1 MPMRLMWIIGGV
13 VAVLMAVSVRYYV
26 SWERG
31 DDIRIP
37 GVGVVR
43 RFPCADYDV
52 PPSGYGTTQAFA
64 VIDGAAFAA
73 RSNKRA
79 AVRTLVDAIFD
90 RELPHVRCGNHL
102 RQRVNDAE
110 WQFRIGTK
118 PPITEVALVDAA
130 NNVLP
135 SSGAPPWARTS
146 VGEVHFM
153 RMALREEVPR
163 LVGTV
168 DGDRQLSEKMSP
180 IEAVFVAMT
189 IGRGMAWDPT
199 EFQDGPEAY
208 VARARE
214 RLLNPPRTGPVL
226 RTRVMARGTLDVAS
240 GDGLDDRRALPAQA
254 AQRFLDQLGF
264 PRE

>member
-1 MPMRLMWIIGGV
+1 
-13 VAVLMAVSVRYYV
+13 
-26 SWERG
+26 
-31 DDIRIP
+31 
-37 GVGVVR
+37 
-43 RFPCADYDV
+43 
-52 PPSGYGTTQAFA
+52 